1 MRLKKKI
8 TPFAFGNIYFDG
20 DYVTGIEEKPNFI
33 TYILAGIYFMK
44 PDILSYI
51 PENKFYDMDKLIL
64 NLEKLKKIAKYN
76 LVEYWL
82 DIGRPEDYEK
92 AKIIYNEKFK

>member
-1 MRLKKKI
+1 
-8 TPFAFGNIYFDG
+8 
-20 DYVTGIEEKPNFI
+20 
-33 TYILAGIYFMK
+33 MK

-64 NLEKLKKIAKYN
+64 NLLKLKIPIAKYN

-92 AKIIYNEKFK
+92 AKKVYNEKFK